1 MKTNFNSRILVL
13 FLIIAGTIW
22 LSLSTTRPPAVVPA
36 SAPETEFSA
45 ERAMKHVVAIS
56 REPHVTGSPEIYQ
69 VRDYLLGELRS
80 LGLNPETQVVVAQN
94 HFRENKVA
102 LAENIF
108 AKIPGTNSTQAI
120 LIIGHYD
127 TGPTS
132 PGAADDGI
140 AVAAML
146 ETARAL
152 KAGHPLEN
160 DIIFLFSDA
169 EESAF
174 SGANAARKHPWVAD
188 VGLVLNLEMRGGAG
202 PVYLVETGPD
212 NGKIIPEFAKAVP
225 YPVGTSLS
233 REVYK
238 VMPNNTDFTI
248 YRDSGYAGFNF
259 SSLEKMTQYH
269 TPLGTPENLDQR
281 SLQHHGYYILSI
293 TRHFGNLNLENIKAS
308 DAVYF
313 DIFGRVLI
321 HYPGFLSIPLTILV
335 TILFIGLVVFG
346 RRRGHLTTKG
356 IGQGFL
362 AFLIVLVG
370 GPGAVTALWYLIRAT
385 VNPPVIEGE
394 IYNSPLYFLG
404 YGFLVVAISAYLYGL
419 FRRKVSTA
427 NLAIGALLWWVIL
440 LIGVTLVFPTANFTF
455 LWPLLFALIGV
466 GDLFFT
472 DNQRPLN
479 WAGVVILS
487 IAAIPGLLLLPP
499 GSLALGMGLIAL
511 VSVTGVSMVIISLLI
526 GLLVPHL
533 EAMTWSDTGLGRW
546 WLSAGSAVLGA
557 IVLIIAMVTI
567 RTDARHPRAYHLIY
581 GLDAD
586 SGQTIWA
593 SIDASKFSREW
604 TENFFS
610 QQATSGPLPQFFGS
624 YRPVFIVDQAPA
636 VPLSPPEIEVLE
648 DTQEGDVRK
657 LRLLVRS
664 TQGATHVKFY
674 IEPPA
679 EVISVA
685 INGEPVKVAENPPDR
700 EEPWELR
707 YWGPLTDGMEL
718 SLEVRSSQGIEM
730 RVVEVRVGLP
740 ENLVQSIAPRPE
752 NMTTF
757 TCYCLDDADMTFIS
771 RSVTLDN

>member
-1 MKTNFNSRILVL
+1 MKDNFNSRILVL

-56 REPHVTGSPEIYQ
+56 QEPHVTGSPEIYE
-69 VRDYLLGELRS
+69 VRDYILRELRS
-80 LGLNPETQVVVAQN
+80 LGLDPETQVTVAQN
-94 HFRENKVA
+94 HLNEVKVA

-108 AKIPGTNSTQAI
+108 AKIPGTKSTQSI

-140 AVAAML
+140 AVATML

-152 KAGHPLEN
+152 KAGSPLNN
-160 DIIFLFSDA
+160 DIILLFTDA
-169 EESAF
+169 EETAF
-174 SGANAARKHPWVAD
+174 SGAHAAREHPLVSN

-202 PVYLVETGPD
+202 PVYLVETGPE
-212 NGKIIPEFAKAVP
+212 NGSIIPEFAKAVP

-233 REVYK
+233 REIYS
-238 VMPNNTDFTI
+238 VMPNNTDFTT
-248 YRDSGYAGFNF
+248 YRDSGYTGFNF
-259 SSLEKMTQYH
+259 SSLEQMTQYH

-281 SLQHHGYYILSI
+281 SMQHHGYYTLSI
-293 TRHFGNLNLENIKAS
+293 ARHFGNLNLENIKAS

-313 DIFGRVLI
+313 DILGRVLI
-321 HYPGFLSIPLTILV
+321 HYPGFLSVPLAILA
-335 TILFIGLVVFG
+335 TLLFIGLIVLG
-346 RRRGHLTTKG
+346 WRRGHLTAKG

-362 AFLIVLVG
+362 AFLAILVS
-370 GPGAVTALWYLIRAT
+370 GPGAVTGLWYLIRAT
-385 VNPPVIEGE
+385 VNPPVIMGE

-404 YGFLVVAISAYLYGL
+404 YGFLVVAISVTLYGL

-440 LIGVTLVFPTANFTF
+440 LIGVTIVFPTANFTF

-466 GDLFFT
+466 GDLFLT
-472 DNQRPLN
+472 DDQKLLS
-479 WAGVVILS
+479 WAGVGLLS
-487 IAAIPGLLLLPP
+487 IAALPGLVLLPP
-499 GSLALGMGLIAL
+499 ASLALGMGLIAL
-511 VSVTGVSMVIISLLI
+511 VSVTGVSMAIISLMI

-533 EAMTWSDTGLGRW
+533 EAMTWSDSGLGQW
-546 WLSAGSAVLGA
+546 WLSASSAVLGM
-557 IVLIIAMVTI
+557 IVLLFAIITVRA
-567 RTDARHPRAYHLIY
+567 DANHPRLFHLIY

-586 SGQTIWA
+586 TGETIWA
-593 SIDASKFSREW
+593 SIDSSRFSKEW
-604 TENFFS
+604 TGQFFS
-610 QQATSGPLPQFFGS
+610 DQATSGPLPQFFGID
-624 YRPVFIVDQAPA
+624 RPVFMINQAPV
-636 VPLSPPEIEVLE
+636 VPMSAPEIEVLE

-657 LRLLVRS
+657 LRLAAKS
-664 TQGATHVKFY
+664 TQGATHVKFF
-674 IEPPA
+674 IEPPS

-685 INGEPVKVAENPPDR
+685 INGEPLRVAENPPDR

-718 SLEVRSSQGIEM
+718 SLEVRSPQGIEM
-730 RVVEVRVGLP
+730 RIVEVRVGLP
-740 ENLVQSIAPRPE
+740 ESLVQSIAPRPE
-752 NMTTF
+752 DVTTF
-757 TCYCLDDADMTFIS
+757 TCYCPDDGDMTFVT
-771 RSVTLDN
+771 RSITFDK

>member
-1 MKTNFNSRILVL
+1 MKTNFNSRIFVL

-22 LSLSTTRPPAVVPA
+22 LSLSMTRPPAVVPA

-56 REPHVTGSPEIYQ
+56 QEPHVTGSPEIYK
-69 VRDYLLGELRS
+69 VRDYILGELRS
-80 LGLNPETQVVVAQN
+80 LGLNPETQVTVAQN
-94 HFRENKVA
+94 PFREFKVG
-102 LAENIF
+102 LVENIL
-108 AKIPGTNSTQAI
+108 AKIPGTNSTQSI

-132 PGAADDGI
+132 PGAADDGV
-140 AVAAML
+140 AVATIL

-152 KAGHPLEN
+152 KAAPPLEN
-160 DIIFLFSDA
+160 DIILLFTDA
-169 EESAF
+169 EETAF
-174 SGANAARKHPWVAD
+174 SGAHAAREHPWISD

-202 PVYLVETGPD
+202 PVYLVETGPE
-212 NGKIIPEFAKAVP
+212 NGRIIPEFAKAVP

-233 REVYK
+233 RELYK
-238 VMPNNTDFTI
+238 VMPNNSDFTT

-259 SSLEKMTQYH
+259 SSIEKMTLYH
-269 TPLGTPENLDQR
+269 TPLATPENLDKR
-281 SLQHHGYYILSI
+281 SLQHHGYYTLSI
-293 TRHFGNLNLENIKAS
+293 ARHFGNLNLENVKAS

-313 DIFGRVLI
+313 DILGRILI
-321 HYPGFLSIPLTILV
+321 HYPGFLSIPLAMLAIL
-335 TILFIGLVVFG
+335 LFIGLIVFG
-346 RRRGHLTTKG
+346 RRQGYLTTKG

-362 AFLIVLVG
+362 AFLAVLIS

-404 YGFLVVAISAYLYGL
+404 YGFLVVAISAALYSL
-419 FRRKVSTA
+419 FRRKVTTA
-427 NLAIGALLWWVIL
+427 NLAVGALLWWVIL
-440 LIGVTLVFPTANFTF
+440 LIGVTIVFPTANFIF
-455 LWPLLFALIGV
+455 LWPLLFALIGA
-466 GDLFFT
+466 GNLFLA
-472 DNQRPLN
+472 DNQKPLN
-479 WAGVVILS
+479 WAGVGILS

-499 GSLALGMGLIAL
+499 GSLVLGMGLITL
-511 VSVTGVSMVIISLLI
+511 VSVTGVGMIIISLMI

-533 EAMTWSDTGLGRW
+533 EAMTWSDTGLGQW
-546 WLSAGSAVLGA
+546 WLSASSAVLGV

-567 RTDARHPRAYHLIY
+567 RADARHPRAFHLIY

-586 SGQTIWA
+586 TGETIWA
-593 SIDASKFSREW
+593 SIDSSKFSNEW
-604 TENFFS
+604 TDQFFS
-610 QQATSGPLPQFFGS
+610 EQATSGPLPQFFGFD
-624 YRPVFIVDQAPA
+624 RPVFIIDQAPT

-657 LRLLVRS
+657 LRLSVRS

-674 IEPPA
+674 VEPPA

-685 INGEPVKVAENPPDR
+685 INGKPLRVAENPPDR

-707 YWGPLTDGMEL
+707 YWGPLTDGIEL
-718 SLEVRSSQGIEM
+718 SLEVRSSQEIEM
-730 RVVEVRVGLP
+730 RVVEVGVGLP
-740 ENLVQSIAPRPE
+740 ESLVQSIAPRPD

-771 RSVTLDN
+771 RSVDFDN